1 MYRDIRNYFLIFTV
15 IFWAWSV
22 SAQTSRTDE
31 TITTT
36 TTDDGIVNTDTTKET
51 RTEITRDEPVVLKS
65 ENEVQAEKKGG
76 GLYVEPGITYG
87 NLDTNINWPTPFSSS
102 TGQVRGL
109 GLMGRVGFHA
119 NEAIFVALDGR
130 YVKPTFTDSSTNVD
144 ANASIYDYG
153 PTVGIQLPYKGMRL
167 WGQYVMGG
175 QMDSEASN
183 GFDYKF
189 DQSTG
194 YRIGAG
200 FHVASVSL
208 NLEYQDLGYRTNVQ
222 SALGFTT
229 DATFDNSNLSSKGII
244 ASISFPLGL

>member
-1 MYRDIRNYFLIFTV
+1 MYRNIKNYFLIFTI

-22 SAQTSRTDE
+22 SAQTRTDE
-31 TITTT
+31 TTTT
-36 TTDDGIVNTDTTKET
+36 TTQDGINTDTTKET

-65 ENEVQAEKKGG
+65 ENEMQAEKKRG
-76 GLYVEPGITYG
+76 GLYVEPGITYE
-87 NLDTNINWPTPFSSS
+87 NMDTNINWPTPFSSS
-102 TGQVRGL
+102 SGQVRGV

-119 NEAIFVALDGR
+119 GEAIFLAIDGR
-130 YVKPTFTDSSTNVD
+130 YVKPTFSDSSTNVD
-144 ANASIYDYG
+144 TNASLYDYG

-175 QMDSEASN
+175 QLDSEAAN

-200 FHVASVSL
+200 FHVGSVSL

-222 SALGFTT
+222 SALGFTADT
-229 DATFDNSNLSSKGII
+229 TFESSDLTSKGVI